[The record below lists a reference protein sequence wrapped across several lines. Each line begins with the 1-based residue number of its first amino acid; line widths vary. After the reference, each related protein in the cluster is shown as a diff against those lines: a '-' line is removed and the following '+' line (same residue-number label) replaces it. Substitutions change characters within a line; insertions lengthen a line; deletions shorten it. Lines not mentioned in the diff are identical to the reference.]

1 MSLFDKSGAAYTPP
15 PTPFGGFI
23 DGKPA
28 QTAPHLLVS
37 GPSGT
42 GKSRRVLGPGILLWA
57 GPVVAVSSK
66 PDLVDLCLEARL
78 QRPGAAGNTYVL
90 DLSGEVPD
98 EALPEGCSKVV
109 VDPVALISNDDDALD
124 MASILMQSGAA
135 GAGGGSSSGGGDSFW
150 ESVSTAPLAAILRA
164 AGDDGIAWARAAV
177 SKIDPPPGKDG
188 QPDFDNDETTP
199 CWFNATSRLR
209 DIGSDDLA
217 AELISAIELE
227 GKLRDSVAVTMKSAV
242 SPWLRSTVAGTGA
255 ELPFTPQMLAH
266 HASTLFV
273 IAPATG
279 VAAGAAVA
287 CVDFISKRW
296 RANQTEPTRLP
307 RLLLVVDEVANTM
320 PWPKLPTVVTESRA
334 MGIHLLI
341 ACQATAQFAKRYG
354 TDGMNELRAVFPAT
368 LLLVGAPEKDMLE
381 HAAWWYGETE
391 RQKTSQDHFGK
402 QSQSSEKT
410 ATIHA
415 TDLLPRSKSV
425 GRLLRGSKPG
435 VVSDDIVE
443 AGLEVQLVDISQLRI
458 TAAA

>member
-78 QRPGAAGNTYVL
+78 HRPGAAGNTYVL

-135 GAGGGSSSGGGDSFW
+135 GAGGGSGSGGGDSFW

-177 SKIDPPPGKDG
+177 SKIDPPPGDDG
-188 QPDFDNDETTP
+188 EPDYDNETTP
-199 CWFNATSRLR
+199 CWLNATSRLR
-209 DIGSDDLA
+209 ED
-217 AELISAIELE
+217 
-227 GKLRDSVAVTMKSAV
+227 R
-242 SPWLRSTVAGTGA
+242 
-255 ELPFTPQMLAH
+255 
-266 HASTLFV
+266 
-273 IAPATG
+273 
-279 VAAGAAVA
+279 
-287 CVDFISKRW
+287 
-296 RANQTEPTRLP
+296 
-307 RLLLVVDEVANTM
+307 
-320 PWPKLPTVVTESRA
+320 
-334 MGIHLLI
+334 
-341 ACQATAQFAKRYG
+341 
-354 TDGMNELRAVFPAT
+354 
-368 LLLVGAPEKDMLE
+368 
-381 HAAWWYGETE
+381 
-391 RQKTSQDHFGK
+391 
-402 QSQSSEKT
+402 
-410 ATIHA
+410 
-415 TDLLPRSKSV
+415 KSV
-425 GRLLRGSKPG
+425 
-435 VVSDDIVE
+435 V
-443 AGLEVQLVDISQLRI
+443 
-458 TAAA
+458 